1 MKLKQYV
8 LNNRAIAYIR
18 YALGEGFSLARL
30 LLNRQDLEE
39 GHVVT
44 FLPENLSE
52 EQLYDFRAGGKLLV
66 PPNAVLQTFDSL
78 GRAIKIEPIPS
89 TLSHLALL
97 IHDYLIKECQA
108 IAVFQ
113 DGMAEATD
121 KWITQNQN
129 YRIMIAEGR
138 VYHFLTTEDAEPS
151 KIERVVSKAETIY
164 PPLIG
169 VMAVVEAELLGRWG
183 ENRVEVSREELS
195 ILAAQSDQIVIGA
208 YDGEGY
214 LIWTKP

>member
-1 MKLKQYV
+1 MQLKQYV
-8 LNNRAIAYIR
+8 LNTRAIAYIR
-18 YALGEGFSLARL
+18 YALGEGFSLAHL
-30 LLNRQDLEE
+30 LLDRQDLEQ
-39 GHVVT
+39 GYVVT

-66 PPNAVLQTFDSL
+66 PPDAVLRTFDSL
-78 GRAIKIEPIPS
+78 GRAIRIEPILS
-89 TLSHLALL
+89 TLSHLVLL
-97 IHDYLIKECQA
+97 IHDYLRKECHG

-121 KWITQNQN
+121 KWVTQNRN

-138 VYHFLTTEDAEPS
+138 IYHFLTTEDAEPA
-151 KIERVVSKAETIY
+151 KIERVVRRAETIY

-169 VMAVVEAELLGRWG
+169 VMAVVEAELLERWR
-183 ENRVEVSREELS
+183 EDRVELRREELS
-195 ILAAQSDQIVIGA
+195 ILAAQADRIVIGA

-214 LIWTKP
+214 LLWVKP